1 MIEPSLILSL
11 LDKQQEHLKV
21 LLLLLKSELAAIAG
35 RDVEKL
41 DQGVALKVQQLELIQ
56 QLDQQISELPQL
68 IELKNQTW
76 FIEAV
81 KQLDLLLDE
90 CKEQNEVNKQS
101 LEQSQLIV
109 ERFKHEILQNRGKA
123 GLTYTAKGKPAVES
137 IGKGIK
143 A

>member
-1 MIEPSLILSL
+1 MIEPSLVLSL

-41 DQGVALKVQQLELIQ
+41 DEGCALKVQQLELIQ

-81 KQLDLLLDE
+81 KRLDTLLDE

-101 LEQSQLIV
+101 LEQSQLVV

>member
-1 MIEPSLILSL
+1 MIEPSLVLSL

-41 DQGVALKVQQLELIQ
+41 DQGCALKVQQLELIQ

-68 IELKNQTW
+68 IELKSQTW

-101 LEQSQLIV
+101 LEQSQLVV

>member
-81 KQLDLLLDE
+81 KRLDTLLDE

-101 LEQSQLIV
+101 LEQSQLVV

>member
-21 LLLLLKSELAAIAG
+21 LLLLLKSELAAISG

-41 DQGVALKVQQLELIQ
+41 NQGCVLKVQQLELIQ
-56 QLDQQISELPQL
+56 QIDQQISELPNL
-68 IELKNQTW
+68 SELKKQTW
-76 FIEAV
+76 FNDSV
-81 KQLDLLLDE
+81 QQLDHLLDQ
-90 CKEQNEVNKQS
+90 CKEQNEVNRQS
-101 LEQSQLIV
+101 LEQSQLVV

>member
-11 LDKQQEHLKV
+11 LSKQQEHLKV
-21 LLLLLKSELAAIAG
+21 LLSLLKSELVAISS

-41 DQGVALKVQQLELIQ
+41 DQGCALKIQQLELIQ
-56 QLDQQISELPQL
+56 QIDEQISKLPYVA
-68 IELKNQTW
+68 ELKNQSW
-76 FIEAV
+76 FNDAV
-81 KQLDLLLDE
+81 TQLDELLDI
-90 CKEQNEVNKQS
+90 CKEQNEVNRLS
-101 LEQSQLIV
+101 LEQSQLVV
-109 ERFKHEILQNRGKA
+109 ERFKHEILLNRGKA

>member
-11 LDKQQEHLKV
+11 LSQQQEHLKV
-21 LLLLLKSELAAIAG
+21 LLSLLKSELAAIST

-41 DQGVALKVQQLELIQ
+41 DQSCALKIQQLELIQ
-56 QLDQQISELPQL
+56 QLDEQISKLPYVA
-68 IELKNQTW
+68 ELKNQDW
-76 FIEAV
+76 FNDAV
-81 KQLDLLLDE
+81 TQLDKLLDA
-90 CKEQNEVNKQS
+90 CKEQNEVNRLS
-101 LEQSQLIV
+101 LEQSQLVV

>member
-11 LDKQQEHLKV
+11 LSKQQEHLKV
-21 LLLLLKSELAAIAG
+21 LLLLLKSELAAISN

-41 DQGVALKVQQLELIQ
+41 DQGCVAKVQQLDLIQ

-68 IELKNQTW
+68 TELKKQSW
-76 FIEAV
+76 FSDAV
-81 KQLDLLLDE
+81 SQLDNLLAQ
-90 CKEQNEVNKQS
+90 CKEQNEVNRQS
-101 LEQSQLIV
+101 LEQSQLVV

-123 GLTYTAKGKPAVES
+123 GLTYTAKGKPAVDS

>member
-11 LDKQQEHLKV
+11 LTKQQEHLKV
-21 LLLLLKSELAAIAG
+21 LLLLLKSELAAISS

-41 DQGVALKVQQLELIQ
+41 DKSCVLKVQQLELIQ
-56 QLDQQISELPQL
+56 ELDEQMSKLPY
-68 IELKNQTW
+68 IVELKNHDW
-76 FIEAV
+76 FNDAV
-81 KQLDLLLDE
+81 TQLDNLLDA
-90 CKEQNEVNKQS
+90 CKEQNEVNRLS
-101 LEQSQLIV
+101 LEQSQLVV

>member
-11 LDKQQEHLKV
+11 LNKQQEHLQV
-21 LLLLLKSELAAIAG
+21 LLSLLKSELAAISS
-35 RDVEKL
+35 RDVERL
-41 DQGVALKVQQLELIQ
+41 DQGCVSKVQQLELIQ

-68 IELKNQTW
+68 AELKNQSW
-76 FIEAV
+76 FSDAV
-81 KQLDLLLDE
+81 SQLDNLLE
-90 CKEQNEVNKQS
+90 QCKEQNEVNRQS
-101 LEQSQLIV
+101 VEQSQLVV

-123 GLTYTAKGKPAVES
+123 GLTYTAKGKPAVDS